1 MTNVRLE
8 LLSSLPTA
16 EWGEVRS
23 RLAEIQLAPEQM
35 AFGGVP
41 AKFVDQ
47 QSEPGREVFL
57 VCADGALV
65 GVGSLIT
72 GALPVDEWPLQT
84 EAVQLRGVVIGM
96 DHQGKGIG
104 TEVSRQLKRLAA
116 ELVPNAEHLTLTVN
130 QRNPGARRT
139 YEKAGFKAL
148 PEPYTGGP
156 LGPQDIMYVELDES
170 PIMGDATKG

>member
-1 MTNVRLE
+1 MADVRLE

-16 EWGEVRS
+16 DWGEVRR
-23 RLAEIQLAPEQM
+23 RLAEIHLSPEQM

-57 VCADGALV
+57 VCADGVLV

-72 GALPVDEWPLQT
+72 GALPEDQWPLHT
-84 EAVQLRGVVIGM
+84 RAVQLRGVIIGR

-104 TEVSRQLKRLAA
+104 TEVSRQLKRLATN
-116 ELVPNAEHLTLTVN
+116 LVPEAEHLTLTVN
-130 QRNPGARRT
+130 HRNPGARRT

-156 LGPQDIMYVELDES
+156 LGPQDIMYVELQHHN
-170 PIMGDATKG
+170 